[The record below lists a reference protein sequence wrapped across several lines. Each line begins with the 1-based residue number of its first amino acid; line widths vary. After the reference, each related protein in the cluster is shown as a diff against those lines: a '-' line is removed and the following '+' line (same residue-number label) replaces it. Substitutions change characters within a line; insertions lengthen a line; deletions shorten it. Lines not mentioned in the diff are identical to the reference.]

1 MKPLAIETSWPL
13 PVLWPNSRE
22 HRMRT
27 YSARKSAKDEGFWS
41 TRSVQPFGW
50 KHEGGRFKLTITAHP
65 AVQRTRDDDGLIGAC
80 KAYRDG
86 IALALGV
93 DDSLFDLQPINWGDK
108 RSPGR
113 LVFNVEPQP

>member
-41 TRSVQPFGW
+41 NFARFSRSAGNMRAA
-50 KHEGGRFKLTITAHP
+50 G
-65 AVQRTRDDDGLIGAC
+65 
-80 KAYRDG
+80 
-86 IALALGV
+86 
-93 DDSLFDLQPINWGDK
+93 S
-108 RSPGR
+108 S
-113 LVFNVEPQP
+113 